1 MSLHKR
7 KRFVRFF
14 IPLLLAGMAVLLTL
28 FASPGALTA
37 FAQQPTGSI
46 ATVTGTAVGARVK
59 VYADRDIIEVYAG
72 PDSYLYPPVGILVAG
87 EEAPALGYSLDGNW
101 LQIVYLGSPSGVGW
115 IYAPYVSLTPGFSLP
130 VIPAP
135 PTAMPRVTPTINPTS
150 AAAYGLQL
158 TPQRLP
164 TFTQAAPVEVPEF
177 ETKDEAR
184 LGVPVG
190 LIILVLALVG
200 ILGAV
205 ISFVRGG
212 R

>member
-1 MSLHKR
+1 MTPPGPN
-7 KRFVRFF
+7 RFVRFS
-14 IPLLLAGMAVLLTL
+14 IPLLLAGTAAVLAL
-28 FASPGALTA
+28 FAAPGALTA

-46 ATVTGTAVGARVK
+46 PTVTGTAVGATVK

-87 EEAPALGYSLDGNW
+87 EEAPALGYSLDGDW
-101 LQIVYLGSPSGVGW
+101 IQIVYLGTPAGVGW
-115 IYAPYVSLTPGFSLP
+115 IYAPYVSITPGFTLP
-130 VIPAP
+130 VIAAP
-135 PTAMPRVTPTINPTS
+135 PTATPRVTPTINPTT

-158 TPQRLP
+158 TPERLP

-177 ETKDEAR
+177 GAESDGRAR
-184 LGVPVG
+184 VPVG
-190 LIILVLALVG
+190 FLILVLALLG
-200 ILGAV
+200 ILGAI